1 MFADLKKEINCVYLF
16 YNPGSQKLKRST
28 LQMTFSILAI
38 LFLATI
44 LAVSLVGF
52 RAIIRQGKAP
62 EDVNKEKCSIC
73 RTEYYRSQLIE
84 REVGDYRV
92 LHFCQ
97 SCIISLH
104 NEIISKN

>member
-1 MFADLKKEINCVYLF
+1 VFADLKKEINCVYLF
-16 YNPGSQKLKRST
+16 YNLDSQKLKRST
-28 LQMTFSILAI
+28 LHMTFSILAI

-44 LAVSLVGF
+44 LAVSFVGF

-73 RTEYYRSQLIE
+73 RTQYNKSQLLE